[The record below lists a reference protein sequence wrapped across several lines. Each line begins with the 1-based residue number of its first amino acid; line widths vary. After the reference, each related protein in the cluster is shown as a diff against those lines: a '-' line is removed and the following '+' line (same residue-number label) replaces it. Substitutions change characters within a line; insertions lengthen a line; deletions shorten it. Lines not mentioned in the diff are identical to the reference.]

1 MNNEL
6 LRRESLDALD
16 SLSTCLT
23 RLAEALIAASDADAV
38 FRKKKLAL
46 ETCELEFRYT
56 YVWQTSMNDKGMV
69 VLTSTNEKARE
80 VEIAFALSQD
90 TEWSAL
96 AADVETATEAAR
108 RAKLELD
115 IARSAYSVNRDSV
128 RLHTA
133 LLVAEKE

>member
-1 MNNEL
+1 MNRSQET
-6 LRRESLDALD
+6 LDALR
-16 SLSTCLT
+16 LYGEGYQRALT
-23 RLAEALIAASDADAV
+23 RASEADASL
-38 FRKKKLAL
+38 RAKRCAL
-46 ETCELEFRYT
+46 ETCELEFRYS